1 MPRFAGL
8 FFLAAL
14 ILLNSPAYAES
25 SSNLLETRYA
35 TVHYSEN
42 DQMNDFLWRI
52 TGERLT
58 GQSVLQNTRGRIDE
72 IIERVQSLLDMHPAA
87 FHFDIFLKKNNEG
100 GTIAYYSH
108 ETRSITAVASR
119 VTDGVLAHEIAHA
132 IINAYFNP
140 APPEKSQEI
149 LAQYVDQHLW
159 SEAV

>member
-8 FFLAAL
+8 VFLAVL
-14 ILLNSPAYAES
+14 VLSNSPAYAQTA
-25 SSNLLETRYA
+25 SNLLETRYT

-52 TGERLT
+52 TGQRLT
-58 GQSVLQNTRGRIDE
+58 GDSVLQNTRGRIDE

-87 FHFDIFLKKNNEG
+87 FHFDIYLKKTNEA

-132 IINAYFNP
+132 VMNAYFSP

-159 SEAV
+159 SEVV

>member
-8 FFLAAL
+8 VFLAVL
-14 ILLNSPAYAES
+14 VLSNSPAYAETPP
-25 SSNLLETRYA
+25 NLLQTRYT

-52 TGERLT
+52 TGQRLT
-58 GQSVLQNTRGRIDE
+58 GDSVLQNTRGRIDE

-87 FHFDIFLKKNNEG
+87 FHFDIYLREKYEG

-132 IINAYFNP
+132 VMSAYFSP
-140 APPEKSQEI
+140 VPPEKSQEI

-159 SEAV
+159 SETV